1 MTRNRFIRKRR
12 GTSWTSESSK
22 RANRARWEADR
33 ARRDDEESERI
44 REMMEI
50 RAMNYPHNPGD
61 VLGILQWVD
70 AYDGKVRRW
79 VVRIGER
86 RDQITLEFPGQDR
99 SRSTGWSSGLVQIRK
114 HIVNHGQ
121 Q

>member
-1 MTRNRFIRKRR
+1 MT
-12 GTSWTSESSK
+12 SK
-22 RANRARWEADR
+22 RFLHKRTQSKYSREKALQMNKVRWDTDR
-33 ARRDDEESERI
+33 ARRDAEEPARV

-50 RAMNYPHNPGD
+50 RAMNYPCNPGD
-61 VLGILQWVD
+61 VLGTLQWVD

-79 VVRIGER
+79 VVRIGQR

-99 SRSTGWSSGLVQIRK
+99 SRSTGWSSALVQIRK

-121 Q
+121 